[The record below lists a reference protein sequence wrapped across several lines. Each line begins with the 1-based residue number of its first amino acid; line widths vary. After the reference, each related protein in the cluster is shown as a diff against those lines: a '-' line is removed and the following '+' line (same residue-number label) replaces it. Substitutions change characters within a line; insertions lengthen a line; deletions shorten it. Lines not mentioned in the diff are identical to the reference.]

1 MVTTDKAYRIAEDNE
16 YDASPGGSLFDAAS
30 ILALLK
36 RQSERRRSRMALL
49 EIGVDQLK
57 DIGLSRSD
65 AVREARRRFWD

>member
-1 MVTTDKAYRIAEDNE
+1 
-16 YDASPGGSLFDAAS
+16 
-30 ILALLK
+30 
-36 RQSERRRSRMALL
+36 MALL

>member
-1 MVTTDKAYRIAEDNE
+1 MAGDNE
-16 YDASPGGSLFDAAS
+16 YDASPGGSLFGAAS

-36 RQSERRRSRMALL
+36 RQSGRRRSRMALL
-49 EIGVDQLK
+49 EISVDQLK